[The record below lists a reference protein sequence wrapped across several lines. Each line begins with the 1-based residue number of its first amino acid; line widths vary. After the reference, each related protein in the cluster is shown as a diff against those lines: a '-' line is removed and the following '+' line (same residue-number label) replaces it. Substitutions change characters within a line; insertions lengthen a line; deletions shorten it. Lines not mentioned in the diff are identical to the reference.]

1 MSNYNPD
8 IKNVENP
15 GGPKL
20 SWSADSGVSIM
31 EKDGLYFKDLAKDG
45 NFYPYEDWRLTAD
58 ERAADLASRLSV
70 EEIAGLMLYS
80 KHQFVPGFETP
91 YFGKVSYDGQSRE
104 DSGAPVY
111 ALSDQQKQFIT
122 EDFLRHVLVVAVSS
136 AADAA
141 RWSNNLQAFSESL
154 PWGIPISVS
163 SDPRHGTTVSFE
175 FDAGAGGDISHWP
188 EPLGMTAAFEPELV
202 EKFGEIASRE
212 YRALGITTALSPQID
227 LCTEPRWTRFGGSF
241 GESSKL
247 GTDYARAYCDG
258 FQTSKGGR
266 EIADG
271 WGYDS
276 VNAMVKHWPG
286 GGAVEGGRDAHFGCG
301 KFSVYP
307 GGNFE
312 EHLIPFTEGAFK
324 LHGKTGRASSVM
336 PYYTAIYGEAGNNE
350 NVGSAYSSYLITD
363 LLRGKYGYDGGVCT
377 DWSITSD
384 EGPVDSM
391 YGGKCWGVEHLTQE
405 ERCYKVL
412 MAGVDQ
418 FGGLNEKAPVLAA
431 YKLGVKEYGEAYM
444 RRRFE
449 ESARRLLRNIF
460 RTGQFE
466 NPYLDPETSAALVGC
481 PEYMAEG
488 FDAQKKSIV
497 MMKNKNS
504 LLPLK
509 SGTKVYLPKLH
520 FPESIDWTG
529 VKTEEHWDY
538 PLPVTLLE
546 KYFILVD
553 TPEEADV
560 ALCIIRQP
568 NSAGFTLLGGYD
580 AKDRKEGGN
589 GYLPISLQYRPY
601 TAVHARAHSIAGG
614 DPQEDF
620 LDRGYK
626 GKTATVNNEDDLD
639 MVLETRKAMG
649 EKPVIVCVKMTG
661 PMVMAEFEPSAD
673 AVLAMFGNLPQALL
687 EVLSGRFQPSG
698 LLPVQIPKD
707 MDTVEAQLE
716 DVPFDMVCHV
726 DTEGNTYDFGFGMN
740 WSGVIEDS
748 RVERY
753 AHRS

>member
-1 MSNYNPD
+1 MK
-8 IKNVENP
+8 III
-15 GGPKL
+15 
-20 SWSADSGVSIM
+20 SGK
-31 EKDGLYFKDLAKDG
+31 EDNTKD
-45 NFYPYEDWRLTAD
+45 
-58 ERAADLASRLSV
+58 
-70 EEIAGLMLYS
+70 
-80 KHQFVPGFETP
+80 
-91 YFGKVSYDGQSRE
+91 
-104 DSGAPVY
+104 
-111 ALSDQQKQFIT
+111 
-122 EDFLRHVLVVAVSS
+122 
-136 AADAA
+136 
-141 RWSNNLQAFSESL
+141 
-154 PWGIPISVS
+154 
-163 SDPRHGTTVSFE
+163 
-175 FDAGAGGDISHWP
+175 
-188 EPLGMTAAFEPELV
+188 
-202 EKFGEIASRE
+202 
-212 YRALGITTALSPQID
+212 
-227 LCTEPRWTRFGGSF
+227 
-241 GESSKL
+241 
-247 GTDYARAYCDG
+247 
-258 FQTSKGGR
+258 
-266 EIADG
+266 
-271 WGYDS
+271 
-276 VNAMVKHWPG
+276 
-286 GGAVEGGRDAHFGCG
+286 
-301 KFSVYP
+301 
-307 GGNFE
+307 FE

-363 LLRGKYGYDGGVCT
+363 
-377 DWSITSD
+377 
-384 EGPVDSM
+384 
-391 YGGKCWGVEHLTQE
+391 
-405 ERCYKVL
+405 
-412 MAGVDQ
+412 
-418 FGGLNEKAPVLAA
+418 
-431 YKLGVKEYGEAYM
+431 
-444 RRRFE
+444 
-449 ESARRLLRNIF
+449 
-460 RTGQFE
+460 
-466 NPYLDPETSAALVGC
+466 
-481 PEYMAEG
+481 
-488 FDAQKKSIV
+488 
-497 MMKNKNS
+497 
-504 LLPLK
+504 
-509 SGTKVYLPKLH
+509 
-520 FPESIDWTG
+520 
-529 VKTEEHWDY
+529 
-538 PLPVTLLE
+538 